1 MVFSLPVALS
11 LAAFYLP
18 AQIPTLRPA
27 SAAVTSSKM
36 ASEGRCHTDSKRQR
50 SERRS
55 SSKQPSKTPVAFLQ
69 HAGLADIGAAPPAPP
84 QTAADEQE
92 GEPEALLPAAIPRW
106 MRAVEKNIQQNRNNP
121 PAKWFQL
128 ATIDETSRP
137 RCRTVVFRG
146 FVDKTSP
153 EGLIK
158 IITDAR
164 SQKVGQVERN
174 PAAEACWYFERSRDQ
189 FRIAGNL
196 RVVSPQETDER
207 WARERVN
214 TWKALRYTSIH
225 PFSTEAAICV
235 VLFPVC
241 AVTTP
246 ASSLCGP
253 SPVRPGCPMLTTRLT
268 STPLLPTR
276 PAPQTPSVW
285 SF

>member
-1 MVFSLPVALS
+1 
-11 LAAFYLP
+11 
-18 AQIPTLRPA
+18 
-27 SAAVTSSKM
+27 M
-36 ASEGRCHTDSKRQR
+36 ASE
-50 SERRS
+50 
-55 SSKQPSKTPVAFLQ
+55 
-69 HAGLADIGAAPPAPP
+69 GLADIGAAPPAPP

-106 MRAVEKNIQQNRNNP
+106 MRAVEKNIHQNRNNP

-214 TWKALRYTSIH
+214 TWKALSDNARIQFVW
-225 PFSTEAAICV
+225 PEPRA
-235 VLFPVC
+235 P
-241 AVTTP
+241 
-246 ASSLCGP
+246 
-253 SPVRPGCPMLTTRLT
+253 RPPDADDQADFY
-268 STPLLPTR
+268 P
-276 PAPQTPSVW
+276 PAPDPSSPPDTFCLVILTPESVDYLQLKPNPQLRHLFTRRVDESSGQMCW
-285 SF
+285 DECRVNP